1 MWPLSSSR
9 AWYFLDMFQSQMRL
23 WHQPKS
29 PALQLQLVG
38 KLSCRRKNLY
48 SDVLLPALEEQ
59 FDEKTH
65 QAPQFLPS
73 DMQLW
78 IHMIIVIKR
87 ISLATSHHLFTF
99 LSSWHA
105 STGTK
110 FIRMQIEYNEFSF
123 KKKKIICRRFEP
135 WVSLFKTLDNVIELQ
150 YYWQFSIWKQI
161 KQEVMSKW

>member
-73 DMQLW
+73 DMLLW

-110 FIRMQIEYNEFSF
+110 FIRMQNEYNEFSF
-123 KKKKIICRRFEP
+123 IKKKLFVGDLSLEFLYLRHLTMSSSYNIIGNFQFE
-135 WVSLFKTLDNVIELQ
+135 
-150 YYWQFSIWKQI
+150 
-161 KQEVMSKW
+161 SK

>member
-73 DMQLW
+73 DTLLW

-110 FIRMQIEYNEFSF
+110 FIRMQNEYNEFSF
-123 KKKKIICRRFEP
+123 KKKKLFVGDLSLECLYLRHLTMSSSYNIIGNFQFE
-135 WVSLFKTLDNVIELQ
+135 
-150 YYWQFSIWKQI
+150 
-161 KQEVMSKW
+161 SK